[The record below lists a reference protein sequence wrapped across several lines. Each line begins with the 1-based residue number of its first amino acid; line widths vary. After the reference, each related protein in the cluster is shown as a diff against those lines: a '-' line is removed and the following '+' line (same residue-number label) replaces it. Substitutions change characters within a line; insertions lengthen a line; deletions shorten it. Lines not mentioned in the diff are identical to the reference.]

1 MKKKINKKFIT
12 VFILFM
18 SLFILISG
26 MRLYWIGFHNNDLG
40 FNLKYLSCRFN
51 TTLIDTNT
59 NFEKWNPNTMIITG
73 SKQMDEGFYFSIIG
87 AILLGFAIG
96 DIHYERR

>member
-1 MKKKINKKFIT
+1 MKKKINKKFVT
-12 VFILFM
+12 IL
-18 SLFILISG
+18 LFLISILVLVYG
-26 MRLYWIGFHNNDLG
+26 IRIYWIGFHNNDLG
-40 FNLKYLSCRFN
+40 FNLKYLGCKLD

-59 NFEKWNPNTMIITG
+59 NFEEWNPDTMIITG
-73 SKQMDEGFYFSIIG
+73 TNQMDEGFYLSVLG